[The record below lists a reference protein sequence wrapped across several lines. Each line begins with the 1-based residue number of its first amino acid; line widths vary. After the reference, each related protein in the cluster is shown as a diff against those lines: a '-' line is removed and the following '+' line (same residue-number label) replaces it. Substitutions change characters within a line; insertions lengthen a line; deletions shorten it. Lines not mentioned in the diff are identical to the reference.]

1 MAGTGASPEPARDR
15 HAAPRRSGA
24 AGWALLVGLVA
35 VAALVAVLL
44 VRSLQGSSDT
54 SPTPTLPT
62 PPPSASASASSST
75 PAPTPSV
82 TPPAAEFD
90 DESAGRLFV
99 TPGEL
104 QTAVP
109 AAAPG
114 VKPGITAGQLAWGLP
129 EGSSV
134 DPPACTVAVTVVR
147 DEPTFFDARSWFND
161 DLSYQQEVLLL
172 DDADAARTAFGELVN
187 TLDGCSTYSQAN
199 PGVDGATWTAQPAL
213 EGPGLYPSIVQEVT
227 QTAEGDDYATYQG
240 HLLVG
245 NAIVSWSAV
254 SLATVGH
261 QAALATLGSPESL
274 DALVQQRALTAVQSL
289 AR

>member
-1 MAGTGASPEPARDR
+1 MAGTGGDPEPARDR
-15 HAAPRRSGA
+15 RAVRRRPGAPWWLLGL
-24 AGWALLVGLVA
+24 ALLVVG
-35 VAALVAVLL
+35 ALVATLL
-44 VRSLQGSSDT
+44 VRALQGSSTT
-54 SPTPTLPT
+54 SPTPTLP
-62 PPPSASASASSST
+62 PPPATPTTSASSAT

-90 DESAGRLFV
+90 DGSAAALFV

-104 QTAVP
+104 QAAVP

-129 EGSSV
+129 EGSTV
-134 DPPACTVAVTVVR
+134 DPAACTVAVTVVR
-147 DEPTFFDARSWFND
+147 DAPRFFDARSWFND
-161 DLSYQQEVLLL
+161 DVNYQQEVLLL
-172 DDADAARTAFGELVN
+172 KDADAARTAFGELVN
-187 TLDGCSTYSQAN
+187 TLDSCTTYSQAN
-199 PGVDGATWTAQPAL
+199 PGIDGATWTAQPAL

-227 QTAEGDDYATYQG
+227 QTAEGNDFPTYEG

-245 NAIVSWSAV
+245 NAIVSWTAV

-261 QAALATLGSPESL
+261 QAALATLGDPESL

-289 AR
+289 AP